1 MMQFIRNLR
10 SRKWRTRALMLG
22 ILGIVATGLALIMN
36 LSFSW
41 KSSVQAQ
48 TPAPTTPAPTTPT
61 AKPVYLDRVVSLVN
75 QDQARLTEI
84 FKDIHQN
91 PELGFMETR
100 TAEIVAKELRKLG
113 YEVKTGIGKTGVVGI
128 LRNGSGPTVMFRA
141 DMDANAVQEATG
153 LPYASKVRVKREDG
167 IEVPVGHMCGHD
179 AHVTWLL
186 GVAKAMVELKNEWS
200 GTLILVGQPAE
211 ELIQGAAA
219 MVKDGLYTKHG
230 VPKPDY
236 LVGLH
241 TSPIP
246 TGVIAATPGDI
257 NAGTDQ
263 LDVTFHGIGGHG
275 SSPHLAKDP
284 VLMAST
290 AVVQYQFIVSRAID
304 PLHAA
309 VLTVGSVQAGTDNNV
324 IPASALVKINLR
336 WYDEKDR
343 QLMLD
348 GIERI
353 NQSIASAYNLPPELK
368 PTTVMKG
375 GSKVLSNDAGMAKTL
390 TPVLQS
396 FLGEK
401 AVLSN
406 APKVMGSEDFHHLV
420 IENENPRYMY
430 MYVGT
435 AKPEHFKQA
444 QAEGKQ
450 VPYSSHNP
458 DYQVDLDAIPLGAKI
473 GTLSV
478 LEFLAK
484 GASN

>member
-1 MMQFIRNLR
+1 MTFLLKFTRRQWLKRVMMLVLGAIATSLLLLIGIPLVD
-10 SRKWRTRALMLG
+10 RA
-22 ILGIVATGLALIMN
+22 VALTVKP
-36 LSFSW
+36 FSG
-41 KSSVQAQ
+41 
-48 TPAPTTPAPTTPT
+48 TPAPKLPT
-61 AKPVYLDRVVSLVN
+61 LERIVSLVD
-75 QDQARLTEI
+75 QDRDRLVEI

-91 PELGFMETR
+91 PELGFMEVR
-100 TAEIVAKELRKLG
+100 TAGIVAKELKALG

-128 LRNGSGPTVMFRA
+128 LRNGDGPTVMYRA
-141 DMDANAVQEATG
+141 DMDANAVEEDTG
-153 LPYASKVRVKREDG
+153 LPYSSTVRVQRGDG
-167 IEVPVGHMCGHD
+167 EEVPVAHLCGHD
-179 AHVTWLL
+179 AHVTWML
-186 GVAKAMVELKNEWS
+186 GVAKAMVELKDKWS

-211 ELIQGAAA
+211 EPVQGAVA
-219 MVKDGLYTKHG
+219 MVRDGLYTKYG

-241 TSPIP
+241 TTPIR
-246 TGVIAATPGDI
+246 TGAMAVIPGDI

-304 PLHAA
+304 PLRAA
-309 VLTVGSVQAGTDNNV
+309 VITVGSVQAGTDNNV

-336 WYDEKDR
+336 WYDEADR

-353 NQSIASAYNLPPELK
+353 NQSIAAAYNLPAELR

-375 GSKVLSNDAGMAKTL
+375 GAKVLSNDAEMAATL
-390 TPVLQS
+390 TPPLQS

-401 AVLSN
+401 AVITN

-420 IENENPRYMY
+420 IENENPRYLY
-430 MYVGT
+430 RT
-435 AKPEHFKQA
+435 H
-444 QAEGKQ
+444 
-450 VPYSSHNP
+450 
-458 DYQVDLDAIPLGAKI
+458 LGSI
-473 GTLSV
+473 
-478 LEFLAK
+478 
-484 GASN
+484 